1 MDSYMGDSYLTHC
14 RSLERQSSQPSIWLV
29 LNGVFLTNHMAG
41 TSKTKYNYNQVTTQK
56 PKQQSMKITNIHKTK
71 PNETKTGFR
80 STFAP
85 SAPRKWIGPILQV
98 MRLHTGEDEE
108 EWDETVQVTGALHQI
123 LHIVNDQW
131 CGHSQ
136 NLKANAKAWT
146 LEAKVPRPVNVKTF
160 KHTAR
165 AAIKICSIRS
175 TAWQDRWWTKFWLP
189 LLRCSFGIKGVT
201 LAKKWISH
209 NYTRRV
215 VYIYASHFR

>member
-1 MDSYMGDSYLTHC
+1 MDSYMGDSYLKHC

-29 LNGVFLTNHMAG
+29 WNGVLLTNHMAG

-56 PKQQSMKITNIHKTK
+56 PKQQSMKITKIHKTK
-71 PNETKTGFR
+71 PNESKTGFR

-85 SAPRKWIGPILQV
+85 SAPRKRIGPILQV

-136 NLKANAKAWT
+136 NLKANAKAW
-146 LEAKVPRPVNVKTF
+146 
-160 KHTAR
+160 
-165 AAIKICSIRS
+165 SQGRS
-175 TAWQDRWWTKFWLP
+175 TSRPLSTRPEQKSRYAVYVRQPDRIGDEPNFDCLCLDVHLVLKV
-189 LLRCSFGIKGVT
+189 LLWPKNELAITT
-201 LAKKWISH
+201 LA
-209 NYTRRV
+209 V
-215 VYIYASHFR
+215 